1 MFEAVVFDMDGVI
14 FDTEKLYRRFY
25 MEEGK
30 RRGVPDDVMTKACE
44 AVAGG
49 TKFDNK
55 PRFEAIV
62 GRGIEYL
69 EFRDRVIENFEKF
82 VLANGVELKD
92 GVIETLDFLK
102 EHNIKIALA
111 TSTQSERAKRY
122 LDSKDMN
129 KYFDKIIYGDMVE
142 HSKPDPDIYLKACA
156 ALDVEPANAIAV
168 EDSINGIVSAGRAG
182 MYPVM
187 VIDLIQPNEDTK
199 KYAKQV
205 YDNIKN
211 ICDLI

>member
-1 MFEAVVFDMDGVI
+1 MFEAVIFDMDGVI

-30 RRGVPDDVMTKACE
+30 KRGIPDDIMTKACE
-44 AVAGG
+44 RIAGG

-69 EFRDRVIENFEKF
+69 EFRDRVMENFENF
-82 VLANGVELKD
+82 VLQNGVEIKE
-92 GVIETLDFLK
+92 GVIETLEYLK
-102 EHNIKIALA
+102 EHKVKTALA
-111 TSTQSERAKRY
+111 TSTMEERAKRY
-122 LDSKDMN
+122 LASRDMN
-129 KYFDKIIYGDMVE
+129 KYFDKFIYGDMVE

-156 ALDVEPANAIAV
+156 AVNVEPAKVIAV

-187 VIDLIQPNEDTK
+187 VIDLIQPNETTAQ
-199 KYAKQV
+199 YAKQV
-205 YDNIKN
+205 YDNIKS
-211 ICDLI
+211 ICELI

>member
-25 MEEGK
+25 MEEGAK
-30 RRGVPDDVMTKACE
+30 RGVPSDIMTKACE
-44 AVAGG
+44 AIAGG

-62 GRGIEYL
+62 GHDIEYL
-69 EFRDRVIENFEKF
+69 EFRDRVMENFEKY
-82 VLANGVELKD
+82 VYENGVEMKD
-92 GVIETLDFLK
+92 GALDTLEYLK
-102 EHNIKIALA
+102 EHNIKTALA
-111 TSTQSERAKRY
+111 TSTMEERAKRY
-122 LDSKDMN
+122 LASRDMN
-129 KYFDKIIYGDMVE
+129 KYFDKFIYGDMVE
-142 HSKPDPDIYLKACA
+142 HSKPDPDIYLKACK
-156 ALDVEPANAIAV
+156 ALGVEPSKAIAV

-187 VIDLIQPNEDTK
+187 VIDLIQPNDITEQ
-199 KYAKQV
+199 YAKQV
-205 YDNIKN
+205 YENIKS

>member
-1 MFEAVVFDMDGVI
+1 MFQAVVFDMDGVI

-25 MEEGK
+25 MEEGAK
-30 RRGVPDDVMTKACE
+30 RGVPSDIMTKACE
-44 AVAGG
+44 AIAGG

-62 GRGIEYL
+62 GRDIEYL
-69 EFRDRVIENFEKF
+69 EFRDRVMENFEKY
-82 VLANGVELKD
+82 VYENGVEMKD
-92 GVIETLDFLK
+92 GALDTLEYLK
-102 EHNIKIALA
+102 EHNIKTALA
-111 TSTQSERAKRY
+111 TSTMEERTKRY
-122 LDSKDMN
+122 LTSRDMN
-129 KYFDKIIYGDMVE
+129 KYFDKFIYGDMVE

-156 ALDVEPANAIAV
+156 ALGVETPKAIAV

-187 VIDLIQPNEDTK
+187 VIDLIQPNEVTAQ
-199 KYAKQV
+199 YAKQV
-205 YDNIKN
+205 YENIKK

>member
-25 MEEGK
+25 MEEGA
-30 RRGVPDDVMTKACE
+30 RRGVPSDIMIKACE

-62 GRGIEYL
+62 GRNIEYL
-69 EFRDRVIENFEKF
+69 EFRDRVMENFESY
-82 VLANGVELKD
+82 VVANGVEFKD
-92 GVIETLDFLK
+92 GAVETLEYLK
-102 EHNIKIALA
+102 EKNIKTALA
-111 TSTQSERAKRY
+111 TSTQSSRAKKY
-122 LDSKDMN
+122 LNSKDMN
-129 KYFDKIIYGDMVE
+129 KYFDIFIYGDMVE

-156 ALDVEPANAIAV
+156 ALGVEPSDAIAV

-187 VIDLIQPNEDTK
+187 VIDLIQPNDTTK

>member
-25 MEEGK
+25 MEEGTK
-30 RRGVPDDVMTKACE
+30 RGVPSDIMTKACE

-62 GRGIEYL
+62 GRNIEYL
-69 EFRDRVIENFEKF
+69 EFRDRVMENFEKY
-82 VLANGVELKD
+82 VYENGVEMKD
-92 GVIETLDFLK
+92 GALDTLEYLK
-102 EHNIKIALA
+102 EHNIKTALA
-111 TSTQSERAKRY
+111 TSTMEERAKRY
-122 LDSKDMN
+122 LTSRDMN
-129 KYFDKIIYGDMVE
+129 KYFDKFIYGDMVE

-156 ALDVEPANAIAV
+156 ALGVEPPKAIAV

-187 VIDLIQPNEDTK
+187 VIDLIQPNEVTAQ
-199 KYAKQV
+199 YAKQV
-205 YDNIKN
+205 YENIKK

>member
-25 MEEGK
+25 MEEGAK
-30 RRGVPDDVMTKACE
+30 RGVPSDIMTKACE
-44 AVAGG
+44 AIAGG

-62 GRGIEYL
+62 GRDIEYL
-69 EFRDRVIENFEKF
+69 EFRDRVMENFEKY
-82 VLANGVELKD
+82 VYENGVEMKD
-92 GVIETLDFLK
+92 GALDTLEYLK
-102 EHNIKIALA
+102 EHNIKTALA
-111 TSTQSERAKRY
+111 TSTMEERAKRY
-122 LDSKDMN
+122 LASRDMN
-129 KYFDKIIYGDMVE
+129 KYFDKFIYGDMVE
-142 HSKPDPDIYLKACA
+142 HSKPDPDIYLKACK
-156 ALDVEPANAIAV
+156 ALGVEPSKAIAV

-187 VIDLIQPNEDTK
+187 VIDLIQPNDITEQ
-199 KYAKQV
+199 YAKQV
-205 YDNIKN
+205 YENIKS

>member
-25 MEEGK
+25 MEEGE
-30 RRGVPDDVMTKACE
+30 RHGVPKDIMTRACE

-49 TKFDNK
+49 TKYDNK

-62 GRGIEYL
+62 GRDIEYL
-69 EFRDRVIENFEKF
+69 AFRDRVMENFEAY
-82 VLANGVELKD
+82 VDAHGVELKD
-92 GVIETLDFLK
+92 GVIETLEFLRARG
-102 EHNIKIALA
+102 IKTALA
-111 TSTQSERAKRY
+111 TSTMELRARKY
-122 LDSKDMN
+122 LKTASMDT
-129 KYFDKIIYGDMVE
+129 YFDKLIFGDMVE

-156 ALDVEPANAIAV
+156 AIGVAPENAIAV

-187 VIDLIQPNEDTK
+187 VVDLIQPNDV
-199 KYAKQV
+199 KQI
-205 YDNIKN
+205 YYNMRE
-211 ICDLI
+211 LQELF